1 MWIKSTAKTLLW
13 YQLLEKIV
21 VTIMRI
27 FAAQY
32 DSTSMET
39 FIKICKH
46 TLLHIATFLPVFL
59 LLFALH
65 RHAFWMDQRNERA
78 LCLCWCAKL
87 PKWTSN
93 WLAFILS
100 EETCLLPRDTFQRTA
115 NRPAATRN
123 RRLPITS
130 TAKRTGVH
138 LLCACNR

>member
-1 MWIKSTAKTLLW
+1 MWIKSTAKILLW
-13 YQLLEKIV
+13 YQLLEKNSSHDNTDLCG
-21 VTIMRI
+21 TIW
-27 FAAQY
+27 FN
-32 DSTSMET
+32 
-39 FIKICKH
+39 KH
-46 TLLHIATFLPVFL
+46 GNFHQNMQTHLAPYCNLPSSLSSSLCLTPSCLLDGSEKWTCVS
-59 LLFALH
+59 
-65 RHAFWMDQRNERA
+65 
-78 LCLCWCAKL
+78 LCWCAKL

>member
-1 MWIKSTAKTLLW
+1 MWIKSTAKTLL
-13 YQLLEKIV
+13 LIPIVRKI

-27 FAAQY
+27 FAARY
-32 DSTSMET
+32 DSTSLEVFT
-39 FIKICKH
+39 TKYANTPCSI
-46 TLLHIATFLPVFL
+46 LQPFLDIFL